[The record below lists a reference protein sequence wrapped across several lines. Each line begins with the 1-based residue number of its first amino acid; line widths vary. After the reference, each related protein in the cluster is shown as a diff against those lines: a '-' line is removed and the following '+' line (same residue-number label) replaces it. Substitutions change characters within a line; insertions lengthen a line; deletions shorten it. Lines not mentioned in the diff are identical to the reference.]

1 MLPALEEHIFHI
13 RPRNFIAVG
22 VNAWPVKSHKVILV
36 IKAWNDT
43 IDKEMTSRLNEELFA
58 DIVDFYMG
66 AIGE

>member
-1 MLPALEEHIFHI
+1 MMDYSEE
-13 RPRNFIAVG
+13 RLAYMEKLD
-22 VNAWPVKSHKVILV
+22 AEYDQILAQYGDEVPDDV